1 MYKYSLKKIKKSF
14 AKGVDFCVVMVYNEY
29 SERQKKTHKEDKK
42 MLEKIIAMLGKIHE
56 EDGWYRVKADKNY
69 IGLTIND
76 FDGFDDEWAE
86 EEHEFEDLEAVE
98 EVLEWLEE
106 NADYQ
111 EGDLYISYHF
121 GEIEVVVGYTSF
133 DI

>member
-1 MYKYSLKKIKKSF
+1 
-14 AKGVDFCVVMVYNEY
+14 MVYNQY
-29 SERQKKTHKEDKK
+29 SERQKETHKEDKK

-56 EDGWYRVKADKNY
+56 EDGWYRVKADQNY

-76 FDGFDDEWAE
+76 FEGFDDDWSE
-86 EEHEFEDLEAVE
+86 EEHEFEDLAAVD

>member
-1 MYKYSLKKIKKSF
+1 
-14 AKGVDFCVVMVYNEY
+14 
-29 SERQKKTHKEDKK
+29 
-42 MLEKIIAMLGKIHE
+42 MLEKIIAMLDKIHE

-76 FDGFDDEWAE
+76 FDGYDDDWNE
-86 EEHEFEDLEAVE
+86 EEHEYENLEAVD

-121 GEIEVVVGYTSF
+121 GKIEVVVGYTSF

>member
-1 MYKYSLKKIKKSF
+1 
-14 AKGVDFCVVMVYNEY
+14 MVYNQY
-29 SERQKKTHKEDKK
+29 SERHKEDKK

-56 EDGWYRVKADKNY
+56 EDGWYRVKADQNY

-76 FDGFDDEWAE
+76 FDGFDDDWNE
-86 EEHEFEDLEAVE
+86 EEHEYEDLAAVE

-111 EGDLYISYHF
+111 EGDL
-121 GEIEVVVGYTSF
+121 
-133 DI
+133 